1 MIIKSDIVLVPAIQ
15 HNNRLMNLIYIL
27 KKEYII
33 DFYIS
38 FYDSIVNDYKNGLKL
53 VEIFEKYRTSYYT
66 VSKLL
71 DAQGIDHS
79 RRKEK
84 GKPNLK
90 NMRIL
95 SEEEEDLVC
104 KTYREIGRA
113 DLCCKAISGGQDV
126 VRRCLQKYGLYR
138 TASEAIRQSPQNQRK
153 YLVND
158 NYFDIE
164 NERMAY
170 LLGFLASDGTVRKN
184 NKDVLIVI
192 KGMLNILER
201 KNIRPIVINLD
212 EKDYNHDLLK
222 EYNVLVRKKTKRV

>member
-1 MIIKSDIVLVPAIQ
+1 MDTQ
-15 HNNRLMNLIYIL
+15 T
-27 KKEYII
+27 KEN
-33 DFYIS
+33 
-38 FYDSIVNDYKNGLKL
+38 IVNDYKNGLKL
-53 VEIFEKYRTSYYT
+53 VEIFEKYHTSYYT

-79 RRKEK
+79 RKKEK

-95 SEEEEDLVC
+95 SKEEEDLVC
-104 KTYREIGRA
+104 KTYRETGRA

-184 NKDVLIVI
+184 SNEIKSRNWRLRVDSIAIVEDYGQMKGVPCVEKLENGGFKFNKQ
-192 KGMLNILER
+192 
-201 KNIRPIVINLD
+201 
-212 EKDYNHDLLK
+212 
-222 EYNVLVRKKTKRV
+222 